1 MTSEIQKPESQ
12 ANPWSDLD
20 RTFDAMQRR
29 FAESFG
35 ILPFGP
41 FESEPG
47 FRAPR
52 TDVTDTGTAYKV
64 VAEIPGIP
72 KEKLDI
78 RVRGATV
85 EIRAEHEAEKEE
97 KEERYLR
104 RERTYSGYYRAFE
117 LRARRRRRREG
128 EGPGRRPRARAAEA
142 EGRRPSRPRARPA
155 APGARRRPA

>member
-20 RTFDAMQRR
+20 RAFDAMQRR

-117 LRARRRRRREG
+117 LPE
-128 EGPGRRPRARAAEA
+128 PVVAADAKAKVQDGVLEL
-142 EGRRPSRPRARPA
+142 ELPKQTPTPSEEEVKVSVQ
-155 APGARRRPA
+155 

>member
-20 RTFDAMQRR
+20 RAFDAMQRR

-52 TDVTDTGTAYKV
+52 TDVTDTGPTYKV

-117 LRARRRRRREG
+117 LPE
-128 EGPGRRPRARAAEA
+128 PVVAADAKAKVQDGVLEL
-142 EGRRPSRPRARPA
+142 ELPKQTPTPSEEEVKVSVQ
-155 APGARRRPA
+155 